1 MYEANLTVAAVRS
14 CSSISF
20 LSQQWKE
27 IVDVYLQ
34 NKWLFNSIYALK
46 TLKSLAPPWATP
58 RAFEH
63 AALWSCGEGSGTN
76 QFSKVQMPYPTAEF
90 DDQMPPYTIWKHIQS
105 IWKFL
110 CITSKH
116 CNVCWDLFGEQIAHK
131 SGVHFLPW
139 TRPCTRNHLYS
150 TKRKGIT
157 WHFSFKFPSEV
168 KLKFP
173 TLWKTFRF
181 KCPTPPPG
189 HGRLVKC
196 PGYTGEDVEG
206 SKSSAHYI

>member
-90 DDQMPPYTIWKHIQS
+90 DHQMPPYTIWKHIQS
-105 IWKFL
+105 IWNFL
-110 CITSKH
+110 CIPSKH
-116 CNVCWDLFGEQIAHK
+116 CNVCWDPFWRANRSQK
-131 SGVHFLPW
+131 
-139 TRPCTRNHLYS
+139 RS
-150 TKRKGIT
+150 T
-157 WHFSFKFPSEV
+157 FSPLNSTMHQEPLVFHQAERYN
-168 KLKFP
+168 L
-173 TLWKTFRF
+173 TLQF
-181 KCPTPPPG
+181 
-189 HGRLVKC
+189 
-196 PGYTGEDVEG
+196 
-206 SKSSAHYI
+206 